1 MKKKIVT
8 LTGILCFLS
17 ILSTANYVMAQDGM
31 DQKSQQLDLKL
42 QLLDTKLD
50 LLDSK
55 MKLWETKP
63 EELDLRLDEID
74 ERIKSLAFEPTEL
87 NDQFYKIDSLI
98 AKLKE
103 IQIPDE
109 SSHSGLSRTGL
120 SQFDKSQSDFSP
132 SDLSQPDLY
141 YQQSEYNPEF
151 KSAIMLDPVRLF
163 EGTLCLSY
171 ERLITDKFSLGISGL
186 ATYATEDGLT
196 NYFFENQKLAYYDAL
211 SDSYIDY
218 KGESIAGG
226 GVILQCRD
234 YLLADYQDRKRPPT
248 GLYAAPQLLYRR
260 ILITGEE
267 MEYVEDKW
275 VEKVIKRRL
284 NIGSAGVII
293 GVRVPFIKVLF
304 ADFFLGGHIR
314 FSKYDKEAGLTKYKD
329 WYNIDF
335 SGVFPTAGI
344 GIGILK

>member
-1 MKKKIVT
+1 MKKNFLLLI
-8 LTGILCFLS
+8 GILCFLS
-17 ILSTANYVMAQDGM
+17 ILSTGNYVRAQDGT

-63 EELDLRLDEID
+63 EALDIRLDEID
-74 ERIKSLAFEPTEL
+74 ERIKSLAFEPAEL
-87 NDQFYKIDSLI
+87 NDQFNKIDSLI
-98 AKLKE
+98 AELKE
-103 IQIPDE
+103 IQIP
-109 SSHSGLSRTGL
+109 GKLSPT
-120 SQFDKSQSDFSP
+120 DFSKT
-132 SDLSQPDLY
+132 DLSKINVSQPELFQPDPSQPDLF
-141 YQQSEYNPEF
+141 YQESEYNPEF

-163 EGTLCLSY
+163 EGTFCLSY

-196 NYFFENQKLAYYDAL
+196 SYFFENQKLAYYDAL

-226 GVILQCRD
+226 GIILQCRD

-260 ILITGEE
+260 ILITGER
-267 MEYVEDKW
+267 MEYIDGEW